1 MTNTHTPPASSVREV
16 DTKTTLLEI
25 KSLKKYF
32 PIEKGFFNRHI
43 GDVKAVDD
51 VTVSIHKG
59 ETLALVGESGCGK
72 STLGRCV
79 LRAIPP
85 TGGNVLFRQ
94 RDTGQMVDLMG
105 LKKPQLRKLR
115 REMQMVFQDPNSSL
129 DPRMTVSEIIGEPL
143 WAPGILKGQ
152 ALRHRVQE
160 VAELVGLRSQFL
172 SRYPHAFSGG
182 QRQRIGIARALATNP
197 QFIVADEPVSALDV
211 SIQAQILNLMQDLQQ
226 QLNLT
231 YLFVSHDLSVV
242 EHISDRVA
250 VMYVGSVVELAPT
263 RSLFDTPRHPYTE
276 ALMAVVPRGQPGMR
290 RKRTLLKGEVAN
302 PANRPSGCP
311 FHPRCRYAQDVCKEQ
326 VPALQQIAPDHFAAC
341 HFASELELRGIND
354 V

>member
-1 MTNTHTPPASSVREV
+1 MTTTQMQTTTE
-16 DTKTTLLEI
+16 TKNETTLLEI
-25 KSLKKYF
+25 TSLKKYF
-32 PIEKGFFNRHI
+32 PIEKGFFNRRI
-43 GDVKAVDD
+43 GDIKAVDD
-51 VTVSIHKG
+51 VSLTIQKG

-79 LRAIPP
+79 LRAIEP
-85 TGGNVLFRQ
+85 TGGKVNFRQ
-94 RDTGQMVDLMG
+94 RDTGEYIDLMS
-105 LKKPQLRKLR
+105 LRKPQLRRLR

-129 DPRMTVSEIIGEPL
+129 DPRMTVSQIIGEPL
-143 WAPGILKGQ
+143 WAPSLLKGE

-160 VAELVGLRSQFL
+160 VAEMVGLRTAYL

-182 QRQRIGIARALATNP
+182 QRQRIGIARALASNP

-211 SIQAQILNLMQDLQQ
+211 SVRAQILNLLQDLQQ

-263 RSLFDTPRHPYTE
+263 SDLFNTPLHPYTE
-276 ALMAVVPRGQPGMR
+276 ALMAVVPRGRPGVKR
-290 RKRTLLKGEVAN
+290 HRTLLKGEVAN

-311 FHPRCRYAQDVCKEQ
+311 FHPRCKYAQDVCKTD
-326 VPALQQIAPDHFAAC
+326 VPPLNEVVPGHYSAC
-341 HFASELELRGIND
+341 HFAGELGLRGING
-354 V
+354 

>member
-1 MTNTHTPPASSVREV
+1 MIKESSQQVVDIAANDTLIEV
-16 DTKTTLLEI
+16 

-51 VTVSIHKG
+51 VSFSIRQG

-72 STLGRCV
+72 STLGRCM
-79 LRAIPP
+79 LRAIEP
-85 TGGNVLFRQ
+85 TSGSIHFRT
-94 RDTGQMVDLMG
+94 RDEGKVVDIAKLG
-105 LKKPQLRKLR
+105 KTPLRHLR

-129 DPRMTVSEIIGEPL
+129 DPRMTVAEIIGEPL

-152 ALRHRVQE
+152 AQRDRVRE
-160 VAELVGLRSQFL
+160 VADLVGLRTAYL

-182 QRQRIGIARALATNP
+182 QRQRIGIARALASNP

-211 SIQAQILNLMQDLQQ
+211 SVQAQILNLLQDLQQ
-226 QLNLT
+226 QLDLT

-250 VMYVGSVVELAPT
+250 VMYLGNIVELAPT
-263 RSLFDTPRHPYTE
+263 RDLFDTPLHPYTE
-276 ALMAVVPRGQPGMR
+276 VLMSAVPRGVPGKRGR
-290 RKRTLLKGEVAN
+290 RMIVKGEVGN
-302 PANRPSGCP
+302 PADRPPGCS
-311 FHPRCRYAQDVCKEQ
+311 FHPRCNYATEKCSTE
-326 VPALQQIAPDHFAAC
+326 VPPLREIKPGHMAAC
-341 HFASELELRGIND
+341 HYAEKLNLTGIQD
-354 V
+354 